1 METSIWIAKLLG
13 PVLLVAAI
21 SMMASPRYINE
32 MASEFLKSRALIFFS
47 GVLAMIGGLA
57 IVNTHNVWM
66 ADWPVVITVFG
77 WAMVIGGS
85 FRMAWPNALQTI
97 GGKMLGNP
105 TLTRV
110 FGVLWAVVAVYL
122 TYKGY
127 F

>member
-21 SMMASPRYINE
+21 TMMVSPRYINE

-47 GVLAMIGGLA
+47 GVLAMIAGLA

-77 WAMVIGGS
+77 WAMVIGGAV
-85 FRMAWPNALQTI
+85 RMAAPNVVQAI
-97 GGKMLGNP
+97 GGRMLGNP

-110 FGVLWAVVAVYL
+110 FGPLWAVVSVYL
-122 TYKGY
+122 TYEGY